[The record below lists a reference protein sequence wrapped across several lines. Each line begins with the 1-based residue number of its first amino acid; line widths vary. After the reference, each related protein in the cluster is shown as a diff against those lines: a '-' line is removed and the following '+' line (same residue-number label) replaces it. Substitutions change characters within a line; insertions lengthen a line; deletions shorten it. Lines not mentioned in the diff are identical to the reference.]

1 MKANI
6 KSLFLTACATTFIT
20 GCTDLDVAVESQYT
34 ELPTTEI
41 SVEGQM
47 RCILPNARCLRT
59 PIHGSSIP
67 FQR

>member
-41 SVEGQM
+41 SVEG
-47 RCILPNARCLRT
+47 
-59 PIHGSSIP
+59 
-67 FQR
+67 